1 MSDHNSQQGTNAG
14 PASDEARPAL
24 SSSPTFV
31 PFAGGLVLGVIVG
44 ALGGAFFGP
53 MVENRVSQ
61 AEPLRNPAATR
72 PATLPASNDPE
83 ALERARVES
92 ARQGGGAPAEGAGS
106 AKP

>member
-1 MSDHNSQQGTNAG
+1 MSDQTNQQGTNAAE
-14 PASDEARPAL
+14 ASDEARPAL

-53 MVENRVSQ
+53 MVENKVKQ
-61 AEPLRNPAATR
+61 PEPLRNPAATR
-72 PATLPASNDPE
+72 ATTVPAPADAE
-83 ALERARVES
+83 AIERAKLEAERRNAS
-92 ARQGGGAPAEGAGS
+92 TPTEGAGS